1 MKKLIL
7 TLGLA
12 CLFITA
18 NYAQETD
25 KEKKNKENE
34 KTILI
39 EIKEGAEPVIY
50 IDGKKYDKDI
60 IDIID
65 KSKIEKIKI
74 IKADS
79 AFYNLNTPSVIIITT
94 KKGKDKEV
102 ININYDFDYNYEY
115 EIDVEKIRKS
125 VKPVVIINGTI
136 VDNDSLQKISKD
148 DIMMIEVLKDRETLT
163 KYNTKKGV
171 IIVTTKKK
179 KKDKK
184 KK

>member
-1 MKKLIL
+1 ML
-7 TLGLA
+7 TLRLA
-12 CLFITA
+12 WFFITVNNTKGA
-18 NYAQETD
+18 D
-25 KEKKNKENE
+25 KTKENREQE

-50 IDGKKYDKDI
+50 IDGKEYDKDV

-65 KSKIEKIKI
+65 KSKIEKIQI

-79 AFYNLNTPSVIIITT
+79 ALNKFDGPNVIIITT
-94 KKGKDKEV
+94 NKGKDKEV
-102 ININYDFDYNYEY
+102 ININYDFDFDYEYEY

-125 VKPVVIINGTI
+125 VKPVVIINGNI
-136 VDNDSLQKISKD
+136 VDNDSLKKISTD
-148 DIMMIEVLKDRETLT
+148 DIMKIEVFKDKATLM
-163 KYNTKKGV
+163 KYHTKKGV
-171 IIVTTKKK
+171 IIVTTKEK